1 MVKINKIKTKIY
13 ADGASLKDFKKFR
26 SNNLISGFTTNP
38 SLMRKA
44 GVKDYEDFAKKVC
57 KIILKKPISFEI
69 FADNK
74 KEIDLQARTI
84 AKWGKNVFVKIP
96 IINTRNI
103 SNSKLIGD
111 LNKEGIKINV
121 TAVFTI
127 EQSKLLLKEIGK
139 KTELILSVFA
149 GRIADTGVDPVHEI
163 KKHIKLFKNYK
174 NVKILWASVRE
185 NYNIIESSK
194 SKCHIITVP
203 SNILSKLN
211 QFNKNLNKFSI
222 ETVKGFY
229 NDAKKSKFKI
239 KTN

>member
-103 SNSKLIGD
+103 SNQTIGD

-211 QFNKNLNKFSI
+211 QFNKNLIISI

-229 NDAKKSKFKI
+229 NDKTKFKI